1 MNLLKLN
8 WQLRAIQ
15 RIIVLPKQA
24 KDQMSN
30 QLYHYSV
37 VAGTLILLV
46 LASLGVYG
54 KLAPENEID
63 FAVYT
68 LALLLCLSIQIVER
82 YFTRPGDVVVNA
94 AGLLLVLLP
103 LRDSGLSGSLGYRF
117 ALIWAFA
124 TLIFAIV
131 ASVLYSPEK
140 PLSFISKISHIFK
153 EIAVKFGSGRLLYS
167 FAIFILIVNSGSPIN
182 NFFIAAISLLLLNI
196 VMDRNPL
203 PDLGILRRD
212 SSITIGSIT
221 GTVGDDVFR
230 GKFPKGTRPP
240 KGVIFKQNSRYLAG
254 AVVNSHPS
262 LDGLELEFVC
272 LSEELPEDLPKLKNG
287 QLCAFDEL
295 SAAEPVGY
303 VGSGTSVSE
312 LKFLPIAQANV
323 DVGNIVEVKE
333 RDQSIYYQVQDA
345 EIRFESID
353 PSNKGDQII
362 ATAAQLG
369 TYNTDKQIFQ
379 RFDWLPRAT
388 ALVQKPTEF
397 PEAKMQ
403 VGEYL
408 VGSFPGTEFPV
419 YVNVKEAIT
428 HHCAVLGVTGT
439 GKSVFCR
446 EFIRQ
451 TQSSGI
457 KYICV
462 DITNEYIERFGDDI
476 VRLVPV
482 ERSDELSKIIEYL
495 YTQRQKFPNNRDRE
509 GIQSKVTKAVEIFKP
524 LIREFVQGDKHIGLV
539 EFVDL
544 SGTIQNFEYLKW
556 FFHSL
561 FELAK
566 EGNFE
571 DATVCIV
578 LEEAHTIVPEW
589 NFVADNDKAISG
601 LLNSISQIALQGRK
615 YGVGLLVIAQR
626 TANVSKTILTQCNTV
641 IAFQQFDKTS
651 ADFLE
656 SFVGGDAGR
665 VLPNLKPRTAIAT
678 GKGLRSSTPVIFE
691 VPTITEPSADDIH

>member
-1 MNLLKLN
+1 M
-8 WQLRAIQ
+8 
-15 RIIVLPKQA
+15 
-24 KDQMSN
+24 
-30 QLYHYSV
+30 YHYSV
-37 VAGTLILLV
+37 VAATLILLV
-46 LASLGVYG
+46 LTSLGVYG
-54 KLAPENEID
+54 KVAPENEID

-103 LRDSGLSGSLGYRF
+103 LRDIDLGYSIGYRF

-124 TLIFAIV
+124 TLILAII
-131 ASVLYSPEK
+131 ASVLYSPDK
-140 PLSFISKISHIFK
+140 PRSFISKLSHVFK
-153 EIAVKFGSGRLLYS
+153 EIAVKFGGGRLLYS

-182 NFFIAAISLLLLNI
+182 NFYIAAITLLLLNI

-203 PDLGILRRD
+203 PDFRALRRD
-212 SSITIGSIT
+212 ESITIGSIT
-221 GTVGDDVFR
+221 GTVGDRVYR
-230 GKFPKGTRPP
+230 GKFPSGTTPP
-240 KGVIFKQNSRYLAG
+240 KVVTFRQNSKYFRG
-254 AVVNSHPS
+254 AIVNSHPS
-262 LDGLELEFVC
+262 LDGLEIEFVY
-272 LSEELPEDLPKLKNG
+272 LSDELPERTPKLKDD
-287 QLCAFDEL
+287 QLCASDEPE
-295 SAAEPVGY
+295 AVEPVGY

-312 LKFLPIAQANV
+312 LKFLPIAQAKV

-333 RDQSIYYQVQDA
+333 RNQSIYYQVQDA

-353 PSNKGDQII
+353 QANTGDRII
-362 ATAAQLG
+362 ASAAQLG
-369 TYNTDKQIFQ
+369 TYNTEKQIFQ

-388 ALVQKPTEF
+388 ALVEKPTEF
-397 PEAKMQ
+397 PEAEKKL
-403 VGEYL
+403 GEYL
-408 VGSFPGTEFPV
+408 VGHFPGTEFPV
-419 YVNVKEAIT
+419 YVNIKEAIT

-446 EFIRQ
+446 ELIRQ
-451 TQSSGI
+451 TQSDNI

-462 DITNEYIERFGDDI
+462 DITNEYKRRFDDEI
-476 VRLVPV
+476 VSLVPKA
-482 ERSDELSKIIEYL
+482 RSSELSKIIEYL
-495 YTQRQKFPNNRDRE
+495 YKQRQKYPERRNDAVV
-509 GIQSKVTKAVEIFKP
+509 QQKVNEAIEIFKP
-524 LIREFVQGDKHIGLV
+524 LISEFIRSDKHIGLV

-544 SGTIQNFEYLKW
+544 TGTIQNFEYLRW

-561 FELAK
+561 FDLAK
-566 EGNFE
+566 EGDFK
-571 DATVCIV
+571 DVTVCIV

-651 ADFLE
+651 AGFLE
-656 SFVGGDAGR
+656 SFVGGDASR
-665 VLPNLKPRTAIAT
+665 VLPNLKPRTAVAT

-691 VPTITEPSADDIH
+691 VPTIVEPEPEDEEQNEVSAVGS